1 LTNKNQQIP
10 RGGRNFEGIGGIEMA
25 YETVLRT
32 NYPDPES
39 SQAVAH
45 YAKDHYIDFQNFVI
59 PMERM
64 HNSNLHDW
72 GVARGLEVRGSIGE
86 TQVIVNPG
94 VAIDISG
101 QLVSLSSNG
110 QGANDPKD
118 PTDATKAVSV
128 PVPISTKSY
137 AGKTEYIVVY
147 VTIQFSEISQNG
159 SLNLSR
165 MKQVPWVRLQCVDDY
180 DYEKDPV
187 AAVRYQATLSNA
199 SGNTANVT
207 SADDA
212 VNFKPGDIISLVQDS
227 MRERAV
233 ICSISG
239 EKIIFEEYLK
249 NSYTGGT
256 IQIADLIPQQKDI
269 RLANT
274 TSIEP
279 GTYINI
285 IQNNIAEFRV
295 VQSVD
300 QNNFITLTQGLV
312 NTYAMENTDI
322 PVNIEI
328 VEKSIVLAIAVIDEE
343 GKLAELVGNPAD
355 LKPVDKLPKYHR
367 RLIGESVEELR
378 IQRSG
383 NVEGIVEGIVQNIVT
398 GKIGPG
404 DGGGLKITVPDAK
417 DNVLFSREAGGDF
430 KSLGINANVGIGT
443 TNPSAKLNVD
453 PQGRGGIVI
462 GNPNTSAGGYTSLI
476 MEISEKKGGYAS
488 LNCLKSSGSSG
499 GDICLNPQG
508 HNVGIGTTS
517 PSARLEVNGNIKAD
531 ASELGTLVVKGKV
544 GIGTTDPDCAL
555 HVNGTKI
562 KLGSEKEGQLL
573 IAGENNFLFLEAN
586 GSNDTGTVS
595 ELTICGNSIRNIP
608 TLKLSAD
615 NTFFGG
621 SITVPGIIN
630 SNQNLLVQGNVGI
643 GTTDPKGTLD
653 VYGQIRL
660 FGQNAFQ
667 GSDPFLRINP
677 NNNFPSGTHFAYRAS
692 FYRGITTGDW
702 WDVEPGKG
710 NLLVQGN
717 VGIGT
722 INPSARLEVD
732 GDIKGK
738 ANLVIDGNI
747 GIEAE
752 NPEGTLSMPYFIM
765 DKSDASPNAGYI
777 RFGDSTGWK
786 FHIGRSREKVGGDLN
801 TGTTGV
807 LVTVQDSGDVGI
819 GTTTPSA
826 KLNVDPQGRGGI
838 VIGNP
843 NISAGGYTSLTM
855 EISQEMGG
863 YASLNCL
870 ESSGSSG
877 GDICLNPQGR
887 NVGIGTT
894 NPSAKLEV
902 NGDLKA
908 KNKKFSIDHPLRPDT
923 HNLVH
928 STLEGPETAVF
939 YRGEAQLLEGE
950 KTILLPDYFEALT
963 RKENRTVLLTPKFEE
978 NFEISMLAAS
988 EVRDGKFTVKMIDNN
1003 NSSQKFYWEVKAIRS
1018 DVEILEVE
1026 PAKAQVN
1033 SNVQ

>member
-1 LTNKNQQIP
+1 LEVNGNIKGKANLVID
-10 RGGRNFEGIGGIEMA
+10 GNIGIG
-25 YETVLRT
+25 
-32 NYPDPES
+32 
-39 SQAVAH
+39 VA
-45 YAKDHYIDFQNFVI
+45 NPV
-59 PMERM
+59 
-64 HNSNLHDW
+64 
-72 GVARGLEVRGSIGE
+72 SI
-86 TQVIVNPG
+86 
-94 VAIDISG
+94 
-101 QLVSLSSNG
+101 L
-110 QGANDPKD
+110 
-118 PTDATKAVSV
+118 SV
-128 PVPISTKSY
+128 PNFRMDKSEASPNAGYIRFGDSTGWKFHI
-137 AGKTEYIVVY
+137 GR
-147 VTIQFSEISQNG
+147 
-159 SLNLSR
+159 SR
-165 MKQVPWVRLQCVDDY
+165 
-180 DYEKDPV
+180 EKVGGDF
-187 AAVRYQATLSNA
+187 
-199 SGNTANVT
+199 NTGTTGVLMT
-207 SADDA
+207 
-212 VNFKPGDIISLVQDS
+212 VQDS
-227 MRERAV
+227 
-233 ICSISG
+233 G
-239 EKIIFEEYLK
+239 
-249 NSYTGGT
+249 
-256 IQIADLIPQQKDI
+256 
-269 RLANT
+269 
-274 TSIEP
+274 
-279 GTYINI
+279 
-285 IQNNIAEFRV
+285 
-295 VQSVD
+295 
-300 QNNFITLTQGLV
+300 
-312 NTYAMENTDI
+312 
-322 PVNIEI
+322 
-328 VEKSIVLAIAVIDEE
+328 
-343 GKLAELVGNPAD
+343 
-355 LKPVDKLPKYHR
+355 
-367 RLIGESVEELR
+367 
-378 IQRSG
+378 
-383 NVEGIVEGIVQNIVT
+383 
-398 GKIGPG
+398 
-404 DGGGLKITVPDAK
+404 
-417 DNVLFSREAGGDF
+417 
-430 KSLGINANVGIGT
+430 NVGIGT
-443 TNPSAKLNVD
+443 INPSAKL
-453 PQGRGGIVI
+453 
-462 GNPNTSAGGYTSLI
+462 
-476 MEISEKKGGYAS
+476 
-488 LNCLKSSGSSG
+488 
-499 GDICLNPQG
+499 
-508 HNVGIGTTS
+508 
-517 PSARLEVNGNIKAD
+517 EVNGGIKAD

-643 GTTDPKGTLD
+643 GTT
-653 VYGQIRL
+653 
-660 FGQNAFQ
+660 
-667 GSDPFLRINP
+667 
-677 NNNFPSGTHFAYRAS
+677 
-692 FYRGITTGDW
+692 
-702 WDVEPGKG
+702 
-710 NLLVQGN
+710 
-717 VGIGT
+717 
-722 INPSARLEVD
+722 NPSARLEVD

-843 NISAGGYTSLTM
+843 NTSAGGYTSLTM

-978 NFEISMLAAS
+978 NFGISMLAAS
-988 EVRDGKFTVKMIDNN
+988 EVRDGKFTVKVIDNN

>member
-1 LTNKNQQIP
+1 VLK
-10 RGGRNFEGIGGIEMA
+10 MA
-25 YETVLRT
+25 FETVKR
-32 NYPDPES
+32 NIYYDPDRLQLSTGNRKDVES
-39 SQAVAH
+39 QSELDCLEPDHIGKNH
-45 YAKDHYIDFQNFVI
+45 YQDFEEFHLPID
-59 PMERM
+59 RM

-72 GVARGLEVRGSIGE
+72 GIARGLEVKGTIGGRE
-86 TQVIVNPG
+86 VIINPG
-94 VAIDISG
+94 VAIDIDG
-101 QLVSLSSNG
+101 QLISLSDTGHGDTGKNPPG
-110 QGANDPKD
+110 GDHKE
-118 PTDATKAVSV
+118 V
-128 PVPISTKSY
+128 PVPVKLS
-137 AGKTEYIVVY
+137 TEYSAGMKVY
-147 VTIQFSEISQNG
+147 VTIQFSEILRSDQG
-159 SLNLSR
+159 AAG
-165 MKQVPWVRLQCVDDY
+165 MKEQVPWVRLQPIESY
-180 DYEKDPV
+180 ISEKNNGSKSIIL
-187 AAVRYQATLSNA
+187 AV
-199 SGNTANVT
+199 
-207 SADDA
+207 
-212 VNFKPGDIISLVQDS
+212 
-227 MRERAV
+227 AV
-233 ICSISG
+233 I
-239 EKIIFEEYLK
+239 
-249 NSYTGGT
+249 N
-256 IQIADLIPQQKDI
+256 D
-269 RLANT
+269 N
-274 TSIEP
+274 
-279 GTYINI
+279 
-285 IQNNIAEFRV
+285 
-295 VQSVD
+295 
-300 QNNFITLTQGLV
+300 
-312 NTYAMENTDI
+312 
-322 PVNIEI
+322 
-328 VEKSIVLAIAVIDEE
+328 
-343 GKLAELVGNPAD
+343 GKLAELKAKDSD
-355 LKPVDKLPKYHR
+355 LPNCR

-383 NVEGIVEGIVQNIVT
+383 NVDGTVQDIVS

-417 DNVLFSREAGGDF
+417 DSVLFAREDGEDF
-430 KSLGINANVGIGT
+430 KSLEINGNVGIGT
-443 TNPSAKLNVD
+443 ANSSAK
-453 PQGRGGIVI
+453 
-462 GNPNTSAGGYTSLI
+462 
-476 MEISEKKGGYAS
+476 
-488 LNCLKSSGSSG
+488 
-499 GDICLNPQG
+499 
-508 HNVGIGTTS
+508 
-517 PSARLEVNGNIKAD
+517 LEVNGNIKGKANLVID
-531 ASELGTLVVKGKV
+531 GNIGIGVANPVSILSVPNFRMDKSEASPNAGYIRFGDSTGWKFHIGRSREKVGGDFNTGTTGVLMTVQDSGNVGIGTINPSAKLEVNGDIKANASELGTLVVKGKV

-643 GTTDPKGTLD
+643 GTT
-653 VYGQIRL
+653 
-660 FGQNAFQ
+660 
-667 GSDPFLRINP
+667 
-677 NNNFPSGTHFAYRAS
+677 
-692 FYRGITTGDW
+692 
-702 WDVEPGKG
+702 
-710 NLLVQGN
+710 
-717 VGIGT
+717 
-722 INPSARLEVD
+722 NPSARLEVD

-843 NISAGGYTSLTM
+843 NTSAGGYTSLTM

-978 NFEISMLAAS
+978 NFGISMLAAS
-988 EVRDGKFTVKMIDNN
+988 EVRDGKFTVKVIDNN